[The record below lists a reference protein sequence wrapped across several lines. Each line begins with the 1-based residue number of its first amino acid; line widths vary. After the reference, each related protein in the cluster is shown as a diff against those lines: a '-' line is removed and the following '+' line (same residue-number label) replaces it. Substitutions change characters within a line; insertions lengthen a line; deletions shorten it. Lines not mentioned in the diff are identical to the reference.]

1 MFLYIISYPIL
12 AEEFIADLRTTIRA
26 TLSSAEQC
34 QQENKSERYLVFEI
48 YNKWNYSITKLL
60 FILMTPIFA

>member
-48 YNKWNYSITKLL
+48 YNK
-60 FILMTPIFA
+60 